1 MVFEC
6 FEWNVNSQNFGFC
19 IFVLLYNSICLYSLS
34 DCWKSDAHERPLFP
48 DILRSLEK
56 IGSSGF
62 PATDADS
69 FRSMQESWKHEIE
82 LSFDELKERE
92 KVRITSFILLLSS
105 LLIKYKPPSK

>member
-1 MVFEC
+1 MLTPKLLVFVYLLC
-6 FEWNVNSQNFGFC
+6 CINF
-19 IFVLLYNSICLYSLS
+19 ICLYSLS

-92 KVRITSFILLLSS
+92 KVRITSILLLFSF